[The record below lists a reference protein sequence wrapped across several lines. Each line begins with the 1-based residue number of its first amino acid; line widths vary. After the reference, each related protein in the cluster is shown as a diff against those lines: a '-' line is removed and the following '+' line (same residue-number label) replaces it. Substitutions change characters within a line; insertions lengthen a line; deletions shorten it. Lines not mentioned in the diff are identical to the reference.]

1 MIDTNPHSNSQN
13 QNPKAHRKMK
23 KIIPFLLALFL
34 TLSMSAGTSFGIRK
48 TSELN
53 GNVIQV
59 DRLYDSYFLT
69 VVIPYGPYN
78 DVSDFKGVLI
88 SELDYTLKDQLLAYA
103 KDAIRLAERAEK
115 ENLNDKK
122 VNDNN
127 NENDNDNNN
136 NNNEIKTNKENEIE
150 TNNNKIKEEKETNDD
165 EKNKDLNEEK
175 ETKNEQKEDFNE
187 EEEFNEEENEKD
199 LNEKM
204 QIAYQKTKE
213 NKYHSEAWTILLG
226 ELNQEMNIE
235 NARPFYE
242 KFLEIYPTASKF
254 WVMYI
259 EHELK
264 FENFNRVEQLFKRC
278 LTNCL
283 HCDLWN
289 CYLSYLKKC
298 KTQQDIGQALRL
310 STQIVGLDMNSDGI
324 WMDYIH
330 FLKSKYCLWRTAIR
344 LYL

>member
-115 ENLNDKK
+115 ENLNDFYKLYQITDSLSFTINFTEDEP
-122 VNDNN
+122 VFVFG
-127 NENDNDNNN
+127 ENQL
-136 NNNEIKTNKENEIE
+136 ELRS
-150 TNNNKIKEEKETNDD
+150 
-165 EKNKDLNEEK
+165 KNKSSKDGIKVLEE
-175 ETKNEQKEDFNE
+175 
-187 EEEFNEEENEKD
+187 
-199 LNEKM
+199 LV
-204 QIAYQKTKE
+204 
-213 NKYHSEAWTILLG
+213 S
-226 ELNQEMNIE
+226 
-235 NARPFYE
+235 
-242 KFLEIYPTASKF
+242 S
-254 WVMYI
+254 I
-259 EHELK
+259 EHSK
-264 FENFNRVEQLFKRC
+264 QMVEA
-278 LTNCL
+278 
-283 HCDLWN
+283 
-289 CYLSYLKKC
+289 LKKHPA
-298 KTQQDIGQALRL
+298 QSL
-310 STQIVGLDMNSDGI
+310 ME
-324 WMDYIH
+324 
-330 FLKSKYCLWRTAIR
+330 
-344 LYL
+344 